1 MEQGPQ
7 LKCPQVP
14 GESPVG
20 AVQPVAHKIKVKTS
34 GSNNKLYA
42 YRTKSAAEVGPSGRR
57 PSAQEAGGG
66 GLEEQLGMPKLI
78 PFAGTAIIKYPKLGD
93 FTEIHHL
100 TVLEVISPRSG
111 YRQGRAPSEASE
123 KGSSQLLAASGVP
136 RLLAAQLRSLPL
148 SPMAMFPLYYP
159 LLTRTPVTL
168 D

>member
-1 MEQGPQ
+1 
-7 LKCPQVP
+7 
-14 GESPVG
+14 
-20 AVQPVAHKIKVKTS
+20 
-34 GSNNKLYA
+34 
-42 YRTKSAAEVGPSGRR
+42 
-57 PSAQEAGGG
+57 
-66 GLEEQLGMPKLI
+66 MPKLI